1 MAHFYNDF
9 MDGFELWLVRNNTH
23 LIKHSDHSPTGE
35 AIKIGVRTEIHT
47 IFLLEKNV
55 AEILACL

>member
-9 MDGFELWLVRNNTH
+9 MDGFELWLVRKNTH

-35 AIKIGVRTEIHT
+35 AIKIGARTEIHT
-47 IFLLEKNV
+47 IF
-55 AEILACL
+55 